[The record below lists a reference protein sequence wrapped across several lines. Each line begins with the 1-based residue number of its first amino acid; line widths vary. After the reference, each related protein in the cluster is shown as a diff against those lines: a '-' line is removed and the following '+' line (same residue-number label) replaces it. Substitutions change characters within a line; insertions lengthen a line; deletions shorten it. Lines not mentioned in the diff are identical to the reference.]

1 MEKTN
6 PYDFIAMAF
15 ISVVIVTAIMIILQ
29 LFFIDTWS
37 NDHKFVLA
45 SISAFV
51 GFLIHRR
58 MCDKTRDHRLIYLT
72 AGNVPLGVG
81 IGILIIPFI
90 RWITERTVSHI

>member
-6 PYDFIAMAF
+6 PYDFIAIF

-51 GFLIHRR
+51 GFLYSASVNFAQF
-58 MCDKTRDHRLIYLT
+58 CVEGL
-72 AGNVPLGVG
+72 
-81 IGILIIPFI
+81 
-90 RWITERTVSHI
+90 